1 MIEPKPLFDYFKS
14 CADSRRVGDV
24 CRALG
29 GQCVRLDDEQSR
41 VVMLVNECMRNNNK
55 AVARSSRHAGGAAW

>member
-29 GQCVRLDDEQSR
+29 GQCVRLDAEQSR
-41 VVMLVNECMRNNNK
+41 VVMLVKKWMNRHTS
-55 AVARSSRHAGGAAW
+55 AGRSSRHAVRV